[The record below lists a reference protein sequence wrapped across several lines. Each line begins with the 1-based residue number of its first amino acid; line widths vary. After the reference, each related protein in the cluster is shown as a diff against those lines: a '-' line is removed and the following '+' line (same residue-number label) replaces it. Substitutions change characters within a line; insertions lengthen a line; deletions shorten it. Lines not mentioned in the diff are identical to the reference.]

1 MLRNLALRVSLFVI
15 AVLALGCGGGS
26 SSPTEPV
33 RRDSLTL
40 LSVEPAQAAGV
51 VLGKRVPVRARFR
64 YAFKEPGGGKIGL
77 LAYPLPLNLP
87 IITDPLIAQAVVA
100 TQEGEVTMAF
110 DLLLDKSS
118 LQSKP
123 KTIVMSFALFPQG
136 QANSTTDVEVRYPVN
151 G

>member
-1 MLRNLALRVSLFVI
+1 MRRKLTLSVSLFML

-40 LSVEPAQAAGV
+40 LSLEPAQGARV
-51 VLGKRVPVRARFR
+51 ELGKKLPVRARFR

-77 LAYPLPLNLP
+77 LVYPLPLNLP
-87 IITDPLIAQAVVA
+87 ILTDPLLTQAVVDA
-100 TQEGEVTMAF
+100 QEGEVTLLF
-110 DLLLDKSS
+110 DLLLDDPDLK
-118 LQSKP
+118 SKP

-136 QANSTTDVEVRYPVN
+136 QTNATADVEVRYQVN
-151 G
+151 D